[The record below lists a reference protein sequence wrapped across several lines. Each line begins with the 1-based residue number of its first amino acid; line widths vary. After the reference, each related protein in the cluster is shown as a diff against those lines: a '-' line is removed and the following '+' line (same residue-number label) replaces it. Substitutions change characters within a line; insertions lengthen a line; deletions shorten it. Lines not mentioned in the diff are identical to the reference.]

1 MCNSVHAARSLFIVR
16 PFHGCA
22 MAWHTFGGDHRGRCA
37 TRADHARGPMNGQA
51 NSELT
56 KAQALLRSG
65 CVRQARG
72 MFAEVFAVGE
82 EVGDGAVMGEAAL
95 GFCGFWINEHRSA
108 DEFAT
113 VQLMLRKAL
122 RSCEPSSLLEARLNV
137 RLIADAFYA
146 GRANHDQVAAAVA
159 VVRDHRQPSALAEAL
174 SLFIHTLL
182 PPRHGEQRA
191 LAVAEM
197 LDTAVACDEDVLV
210 ALALTWQTVDAF
222 LRGDPGAVRQ
232 LRRMQSRSHD
242 IAILR
247 YLGRVIDLML
257 ATRNG
262 QFDTVEQAL
271 ENLLAEGIEAG
282 EVDAETWYAGQ
293 LFTLRYCQGR
303 MEELADVAAELA
315 ESPMLTNSNR
325 VFSAIAAL
333 LLADSGASDRAR
345 ISLARVAPFDPPP
358 AGLTESS
365 LWLVTLTAM
374 AVAVHRLGDVELA
387 RGCYQALAP
396 YADVPAIGSLAV
408 VCLGSVDLALALSAS
423 AFGDNVLAAIH
434 FERSI
439 AGNIRLGHLP
449 MVAICR
455 AEFAGELRRDGDRV
469 RARKLFVEALAA
481 AEALGMTGWSQR
493 WKPLASELDD
503 APEPQ
508 GLCRRRGS
516 VWEIEAPLGRATVS
530 DSVGMRVLATLL
542 SNPFQDLSVAALTGA
557 ISGNSQQALFDEPT
571 RSALRRQI
579 VELESAIDE
588 ADADN
593 DIERGAQV
601 RNELDQL
608 LEHIRKSVDGTGK
621 SRVFADSVEHAR
633 TSTQK
638 ALRRALSQI
647 AAQAPAL
654 AAEVGRSLRTGA
666 TCRFEPSPAIP
677 SIWTVSGSN
686 SDTS

>member
-1 MCNSVHAARSLFIVR
+1 M
-16 PFHGCA
+16 P
-22 MAWHTFGGDHRGRCA
+22 WHTFGVTTEGD
-37 TRADHARGPMNGQA
+37 ARGETIKSERPTTSDV

-56 KAQALLRSG
+56 KARALLRSG

-72 MFAEVFAVGE
+72 VFAEVFAVGE
-82 EVGDGAVMGEAAL
+82 HVGNGAAMGEAAL

-113 VQLMLRKAL
+113 ARLMLRKAL
-122 RSCEPSSLLEARLNV
+122 LSCEPSSLLAARLNV
-137 RLIADAFYA
+137 RLIADTFYA

-159 VVRDHRQPSALAEAL
+159 VVREHRQPPALAEAL
-174 SLFIHTLL
+174 SLYIHTLL
-182 PPRHGEQRA
+182 PPKHGERRTH
-191 LAVAEM
+191 AVAEM
-197 LDTAVACDEDVLV
+197 LEAAVACDDDVLV

-222 LRGDPGAVRQ
+222 LRGDADAVRQ
-232 LRRMQSRSHD
+232 LRRMQSRSSD

-257 ATRNG
+257 LTRDG
-262 QFDTVEQAL
+262 QLDTVERAL

-303 MEELADVAAELA
+303 MEELADMAAELA

-333 LLADSGASDRAR
+333 LLAETGASDRAR
-345 ISLARVAPFDPPP
+345 ISLARVAPFEPPP

-374 AVAVHRLGDVELA
+374 AVAVHRLRDAELA
-387 RGCYQALAP
+387 RECYDALAP
-396 YADVPAIGSLAV
+396 YAGLPAVGSLAI

-423 AFGDNVLAAIH
+423 TFGDDTLAATH

-449 MVAICR
+449 MIAICR
-455 AEFAGELRRDGDRV
+455 AEYASDLSRGGDKV
-469 RARKLFVEALAA
+469 RARQLF
-481 AEALGMTGWSQR
+481 AEALTAAETLTMTGWSRR
-493 WKPLASELDD
+493 WKQLVVELDVAHD
-503 APEPQ
+503 PR
-508 GLCRRRGS
+508 GLCRRQGR
-516 VWEIEAPLGRATVS
+516 VWEIEAPLGRATVP

-542 SNPFQDLSVAALTGA
+542 ANPFQDLSVTSLTGA
-557 ISGNSQQALFDEPT
+557 VSGSSRQPLFDEPM

-579 VELESAIDE
+579 AELESAIDE
-588 ADADN
+588 AHSDN
-593 DIERGAQV
+593 DIERAAQA
-601 RNELDQL
+601 RKALDQL
-608 LEHIRKSVDGTGK
+608 LEHIRRSVDGTGK
-621 SRVFADSVEHAR
+621 SRVFADPVEHAR

-647 AAQAPAL
+647 AAQAPAF
-654 AAEVGRSLRTGA
+654 AAELGHSLRTGA
-666 TCRFEPSPAIP
+666 TCRFEPGPAIP
-677 SIWTVSGSN
+677 SIWTVTQSYSG
-686 SDTS
+686 TP

>member
-1 MCNSVHAARSLFIVR
+1 M
-16 PFHGCA
+16 P
-22 MAWHTFGGDHRGRCA
+22 WHTSGVTTEGDAGGKTTKRKRPTTD
-37 TRADHARGPMNGQA
+37 DA
-51 NSELT
+51 NSELS
-56 KAQALLRSG
+56 KAHALLRGG

-72 MFAEVFAVGE
+72 VFAEVFAVGE
-82 EVGDGAVMGEAAL
+82 QAGDGAAMGESAL

-108 DEFAT
+108 DEFASA
-113 VQLMLRKAL
+113 QLMLRKAL
-122 RSCEPSSLLEARLNV
+122 RLCEPSSLLAARLNV
-137 RLIADAFYA
+137 RLIADTFYA

-159 VVRDHRQPSALAEAL
+159 VVREHSELPALAEAL
-174 SLFIHTLL
+174 SLCIHTLL
-182 PPRHGEQRA
+182 PPKHGEQRA

-197 LDTAVACDEDVLV
+197 LETAVACDDDVLV

-222 LRGDPGAVRQ
+222 LRGDPDAVRQ
-232 LRRMQSRSHD
+232 LRRMQSRSCD

-257 ATRNG
+257 LTRDG
-262 QFDTVEQAL
+262 QLDTVEQAL
-271 ENLLAEGIEAG
+271 ETLLAEGIEVG

-303 MEELADVAAELA
+303 MEELVDMAADLA

-333 LLADSGASDRAR
+333 LLAETGASDRAR
-345 ISLARVAPFDPPP
+345 ISLARVAPFEPPP

-374 AVAVHRLGDVELA
+374 AVAVHRLRDVELA
-387 RGCYQALAP
+387 RKCYDALAP
-396 YADVPAIGSLAV
+396 YADTPAIGSLAV

-423 AFGDNVLAAIH
+423 TFGGEALAATH

-449 MVAICR
+449 MIAICR
-455 AEFAGELRRDGDRV
+455 AEYATHLSRGGDKA
-469 RARKLFVEALAA
+469 RARQLFVEALTA
-481 AEALGMTGWSQR
+481 AEALTMTGWSRR
-493 WKPLASELDD
+493 WKQLAAELDV
-503 APEPQ
+503 AHEPH
-508 GLCRRRGS
+508 GLCRRQGR
-516 VWEIEAPLGRATVS
+516 VWEIEAPLGRATVP
-530 DSVGMRVLATLL
+530 DSVGMRVLAALL
-542 SNPFQDLSVAALTGA
+542 ANPHQDLSVAALTGA
-557 ISGNSQQALFDEPT
+557 VSGSSRQVLFDEPM

-588 ADADN
+588 ANTDN
-593 DIERGAQV
+593 DIERAAQA
-601 RNELDQL
+601 RRALDQL

-638 ALRRALSQI
+638 AIRRALSQI
-647 AAQAPAL
+647 ANQAPAL
-654 AAEVGRSLRTGA
+654 AAELDQSLRTGA
-666 TCRFEPSPAIP
+666 TCRFEPGLTIP
-677 SIWTVSGSN
+677 SIWTVTENN
-686 SDTS
+686 SSTP